1 MLNNIKEKQI
11 MDRIIVTLTE
21 AQRQELMRIVNS
33 GKSESR
39 LVTRARIILD
49 AADGVSASAS
59 ARKLSVSR
67 PMVVKWRGRFRDMGV
82 DGLRDAP
89 RSGQP
94 VRYGDEFERMVLAV
108 LDERP
113 PEGYALW
120 NGMLVARR
128 LGVKADQV
136 WKVMRKNGIHLARR
150 RSWCVST
157 DPEFA
162 SRAADIVGLYLNP
175 PENAVVVCVDEK
187 PCIQAVERQQG
198 WLRFPDGKTMMGF
211 SDRYRR
217 NGSSTLFAALE
228 VATGQVIASNRLRKR
243 RREFLDFMN
252 EVVAARPEGELHV
265 VLDNL
270 STHSKKDD
278 RWLKKHPR
286 VHFHYTPTNASW
298 LNQVEVFFSIL
309 SRGAL
314 QGGSFESVSRLR
326 GAINK
331 FIAAYNERAVPFE
344 WKKTCVNP
352 KQLQNLYS
360 N

>member
-1 MLNNIKEKQI
+1 

-39 LVTRARIILD
+39 LVARARIVLD

-67 PMVVKWRGRFRDMGV
+67 PMVIKWRGRFRDMGV

-120 NGMLVARR
+120 NGRLVARR

-162 SRAADIVGLYLNP
+162 SKAADIVGLYLNP

-187 PCIQAVERQQG
+187 PCI
-198 WLRFPDGKTMMGF
+198 
-211 SDRYRR
+211 
-217 NGSSTLFAALE
+217 
-228 VATGQVIASNRLRKR
+228 
-243 RREFLDFMN
+243 
-252 EVVAARPEGELHV
+252 
-265 VLDNL
+265 
-270 STHSKKDD
+270 
-278 RWLKKHPR
+278 
-286 VHFHYTPTNASW
+286 
-298 LNQVEVFFSIL
+298 
-309 SRGAL
+309 
-314 QGGSFESVSRLR
+314 
-326 GAINK
+326 
-331 FIAAYNERAVPFE
+331 
-344 WKKTCVNP
+344 
-352 KQLQNLYS
+352 
-360 N
+360 

>member
-21 AQRQELMRIVNS
+21 AQRQELMRIVNL

-67 PMVVKWRGRFRDMGV
+67 PMVIKWRGRFRDMGV

-120 NGMLVARR
+120 NGILVARR

-136 WKVMRKNGIHLARR
+136 RKVMRKNGIHLARR

-162 SRAADIVGLYLNP
+162 SKAADIVGLYLNP

-187 PCIQAVERQQG
+187 PCI
-198 WLRFPDGKTMMGF
+198 
-211 SDRYRR
+211 
-217 NGSSTLFAALE
+217 
-228 VATGQVIASNRLRKR
+228 
-243 RREFLDFMN
+243 
-252 EVVAARPEGELHV
+252 
-265 VLDNL
+265 
-270 STHSKKDD
+270 
-278 RWLKKHPR
+278 
-286 VHFHYTPTNASW
+286 
-298 LNQVEVFFSIL
+298 
-309 SRGAL
+309 
-314 QGGSFESVSRLR
+314 
-326 GAINK
+326 
-331 FIAAYNERAVPFE
+331 
-344 WKKTCVNP
+344 
-352 KQLQNLYS
+352 
-360 N
+360 

>member
-1 MLNNIKEKQI
+1 

-49 AADGVSASAS
+49 AADGVFASAS

-94 VRYGDEFERMVLAV
+94 VRYGDEFERKVLAV

-120 NGMLVARR
+120 NGRLVARR

-136 WKVMRKNGIHLARR
+136 WRVM
-150 RSWCVST
+150 
-157 DPEFA
+157 
-162 SRAADIVGLYLNP
+162 
-175 PENAVVVCVDEK
+175 
-187 PCIQAVERQQG
+187 
-198 WLRFPDGKTMMGF
+198 
-211 SDRYRR
+211 
-217 NGSSTLFAALE
+217 
-228 VATGQVIASNRLRKR
+228 
-243 RREFLDFMN
+243 
-252 EVVAARPEGELHV
+252 
-265 VLDNL
+265 
-270 STHSKKDD
+270 
-278 RWLKKHPR
+278 WLKKHPR

-326 GAINK
+326 GAINE